1 MTEFGLQRY
10 RLLGK
15 TQQTV
20 LLRSVHLAVCK
31 FYLKMEKWEEQTNTE
46 RQAERLRGQSDKH
59 AGGAVVGTGDMVVN
73 KTGQDP

>member
-10 RLLGK
+10 RLFGK

-20 LLRSVHLAVCK
+20 LLRFVHLAVCK

-46 RQAERLRGQSDKH
+46 RQAERLGGQSDEH
-59 AGGAVVGTGDMVVN
+59 AGGTVVGTGDMVVN